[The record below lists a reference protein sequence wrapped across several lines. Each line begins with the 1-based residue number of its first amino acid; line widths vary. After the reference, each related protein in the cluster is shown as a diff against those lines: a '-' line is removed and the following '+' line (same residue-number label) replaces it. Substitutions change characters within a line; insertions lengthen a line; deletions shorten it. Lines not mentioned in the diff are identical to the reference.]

1 MQGQSGP
8 EDLATVLGS
17 AEIVSLYQC
26 FPYCETPEPPPPP
39 PPVPFSGR
47 VNEAS
52 SPNMGTGR
60 NGGVASCAITMTGD
74 RNGTTSFSTDGAG
87 NYSNQYFPESMPTLT
102 ASKWGL
108 STTGSPGSTMTL
120 YTDATVKLG
129 LGAGSAPA
137 ADGATFALKGNVNGG
152 TAATL
157 SRALTTSTFLPVLI
171 KIPRNG
177 DTTSSLN
184 VNSADHPRFTWAG
197 EPALN
202 LNASAGAGK
211 IASATMRFDAIHK
224 WVKVHVD
231 LTGLFGPLTE
241 DANDAKITVFSYLN
255 DGAGKPV
262 YTNAFGLPTATTATG
277 TVTQP
282 NPMLVGER
290 DFYVSTLGRLG
301 TAAAPYH
308 AKFRIH
314 LENDMLVS
322 SPLDDNETFTITD
335 AMRKSGTG
343 TITIKMMLKGSQK

>member
-26 FPYCETPEPPPPP
+26 FPACSTPDPPPPP
-39 PPVPFSGR
+39 PPVPFSGK

-52 SPNMGTGR
+52 SPHMGTGK
-60 NGGVASCAITMTGD
+60 NGGVPSCAITMTGD

-87 NYSNQYFPESMPTLT
+87 NYSNQYFPESTPTLT

-129 LGAGSAPA
+129 IGTNSAPL
-137 ADGATFALKGNVNGG
+137 ADNQTFAIKGTVNGS
-152 TAATL
+152 TSATL
-157 SRALTTSTFLPVLI
+157 SRALNMSTLPVLI

-177 DTTSSLN
+177 DGTSSLN

-197 EPALN
+197 EAPLS
-202 LNASAGAGK
+202 LDSSASPGK
-211 IASATMRFDAIHK
+211 IASGTMRFDAIHK

-241 DANDAKITVFSYLN
+241 DATDAKVTVFSYLN
-255 DGAGKPV
+255 DGSGKPA
-262 YTNAFGLPTATTATG
+262 YTNAFGLPTATTAAG

-290 DFYVSTLGRLG
+290 EFYVWTLNRIA
-301 TAAAPYH
+301 TSAAPYH

-314 LENDMLVS
+314 VENDMLVS
-322 SPLDDNETFTITD
+322 SPLDENETFTITD
-335 AMRKSGTG
+335 AMRKSGVG
-343 TITIKMMLKGSQK
+343 NITVKMMLKGSQK